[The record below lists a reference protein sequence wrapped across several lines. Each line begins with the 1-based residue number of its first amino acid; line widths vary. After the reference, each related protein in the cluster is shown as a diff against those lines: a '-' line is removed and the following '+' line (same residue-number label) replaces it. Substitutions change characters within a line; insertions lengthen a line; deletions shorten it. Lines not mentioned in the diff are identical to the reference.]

1 MRPLVYF
8 GEEPDTGTSEQARV
22 CQETGPVDG
31 MALMADNH
39 LGYAVPIGGVIA
51 YRDAISPSGVGF
63 DIGCGVKAVK
73 TNLTAAALVDRAV
86 LNDALD
92 EIQSSIEFGVGRS
105 NEVVIDHPVMDSSLW
120 DEVPREIGSLKQQA
134 SRQLGTVGAGN
145 HYVDILVEEDRADGI
160 GPESPVWVACH
171 FGSRGLGHKT
181 ATYFL
186 KKLGARDEIMA
197 APAVIDSAHAEF
209 AQYLTAMQLAG
220 EYAYAGRDIVID
232 QVLEILGAE
241 ALDEIH
247 NHHNF
252 AWPEVHDGE
261 PLMVVRKGATPAW
274 PGQRGFVGGSMGDI
288 AAVVEGTDAPAT
300 VPAYHSTV
308 HGAGRL
314 HSRTWAK
321 GKRNRKTG
329 EVTAPGNVST
339 EQMHEALRDFGGV
352 QLRGGD
358 VDESPFVYR
367 KLDGVLAAQG
377 DTIIV
382 RHRLRPIGVVM
393 AGANTFDPF
402 KD

>member
-1 MRPLVYF
+1 MMQAMRELVYF
-8 GEEPDTGTSEQARV
+8 GDGPDERTAEQARV
-22 CQETGPVDG
+22 CQETWPVHG

-51 YRDAISPSGVGF
+51 YRDAITPSGVGY
-63 DIGCGVKAVK
+63 DIACGVKAVK
-73 TNLTAAALVDRAV
+73 TSLHAEAIKDDSLSG
-86 LNDALD
+86 LLD
-92 EIQSSIEFGVGRS
+92 EIQEKVEFGIGRS
-105 NEVVIDHPVMDSSLW
+105 NTAAIDHPVMQSPLW
-120 DEVPREIGSLKQQA
+120 DLVPQGIAELKEQA
-134 SRQLGTVGAGN
+134 ANQLGTVGAGN
-145 HYVDILVEEDRADGI
+145 HYVDILIDEIDGA
-160 GPESPVWVACH
+160 VWVAAH

-186 KKLGARDEIMA
+186 KQLGAKDEIMA
-197 APAVIDSAHAEF
+197 APAVVDSTHHEYHA
-209 AQYLTAMQLAG
+209 YLDAMSLAG
-220 EYAYAGRDIVID
+220 EYAYAGRDIVIG
-232 QVLEILGAE
+232 QVLDILGTQ

-247 NHHNF
+247 NHHNY
-252 AWPEVHDGE
+252 AWSETHDDE

-288 AAVVEGTDAPAT
+288 AAVVEGVQAARS
-300 VPAYHSTV
+300 AESYYSTV
-308 HGAGRL
+308 HGAGRI

-329 EVTAPGNVST
+329 EIKSLGNVTT
-339 EQMHEALRDFGGV
+339 EQMHDALREFGGV

-367 KLDGVLAAQG
+367 KLEDVLAAQG
-377 DTIIV
+377 DTIAI
-382 RHRLRPIGVVM
+382 RHRLRPVGVVM

>member
-1 MRPLVYF
+1 MMHAMRELVYF
-8 GEEPDTGTSEQARV
+8 GDGPDERTAEQARV
-22 CQETGPVDG
+22 CQETGPVHG

-51 YRDAISPSGVGF
+51 YRDAITPSGVGY

-73 TNLTAAALVDRAV
+73 TNLHAGAIKDDSLGG
-86 LNDALD
+86 LLD
-92 EIQSSIEFGVGRS
+92 EIQEQVEFGIGRS
-105 NEVVIDHPVMDSSLW
+105 NTADIDHPVMQSPLW
-120 DEVPREIGSLKQQA
+120 DLVPQKIAELKQQA
-134 SRQLGTVGAGN
+134 ANQLGTVGAGN
-145 HYVDILVEEDRADGI
+145 HYVDILIDEADGA
-160 GPESPVWVACH
+160 VWVAAH

-186 KKLGARDEIMA
+186 KQLGAKDEIMA
-197 APAVIDSAHAEF
+197 APAVVDSTHGEYYA
-209 AQYLTAMQLAG
+209 YLDAMGLAG
-220 EYAYAGRDIVID
+220 EYAYAGRDIVIG
-232 QVLEILGAE
+232 QVLDILGAE
-241 ALDEIH
+241 TLDEIH
-247 NHHNF
+247 NHHNY
-252 AWPEVHDGE
+252 AWSETHDDE

-288 AAVVEGTDAPAT
+288 AAVVEGVQAARS
-300 VPAYHSTV
+300 AESYYSTV
-308 HGAGRL
+308 HGAGRI

-329 EVTAPGNVST
+329 EIKSAGNVTT
-339 EQMHEALRDFGGV
+339 EQMHDALREFGGV

-367 KLDGVLAAQG
+367 KLEDVLAAQG
-377 DTIIV
+377 DTIAI
-382 RHRLRPIGVVM
+382 RHRLRPVGVVM